1 MRYWWVIIMVFQIA
15 ISFSQSI
22 YFPPSNSS
30 VWDTLSISRLG
41 WCPDKVND
49 FYNYL
54 DEQQTKSFILLK
66 DGKIVLEKYFGS
78 FTKDSLWIWYSAGKS
93 LHSVLIGIAQEKGDL
108 NINLKTS
115 DYLGKGWT
123 SLPQEKEDLITVRH
137 QLTMTSGLNEL
148 AFFCVE
154 PGCLIYKA
162 DAGTRWAYHNGP
174 YDLLKDVLESA
185 SQQNINVFTTLQLKI
200 KIGMSSGIWI
210 QVPPNHY
217 FLSTARDMAR
227 FGLLMQN
234 KMVWNGNPVLRDTAY
249 YNAMISSSQEL
260 NPSYGYLWWLNGKQS
275 HIKPSGPSSVP
286 GPISPHA
293 PEDIF
298 TAGGA
303 MGQFVSVSRNTG
315 LIMIRQGLSASDDL
329 SGLDLHDLIWERI
342 MDLGCI
348 TSNSASQK
356 KESIHLYP
364 NPSQRYISVDIPNT
378 SPIEAKIYDLQG
390 RLIQKSFDPKI
401 DLKAFSKGI
410 YIIAVTDKSNNLIK
424 IQKIILQ

>member
-1 MRYWWVIIMVFQIA
+1 
-15 ISFSQSI
+15 
-22 YFPPSNSS
+22 
-30 VWDTLSISRLG
+30 
-41 WCPDKVND
+41 
-49 FYNYL
+49 
-54 DEQQTKSFILLK
+54 
-66 DGKIVLEKYFGS
+66 
-78 FTKDSLWIWYSAGKS
+78 
-93 LHSVLIGIAQEKGDL
+93 LIGIAQEKGDL

-123 SLPQEKEDLITVRH
+123 SLPPEKEDLITVRH

-260 NPSYGYLWWLNGKQS
+260 NRWIFVVAERQTISY
-275 HIKPSGPSSVP
+275 KPSSHHQYRDPFLPMPLKISLLPEVP
-286 GPISPHA
+286 WGNL
-293 PEDIF
+293 
-298 TAGGA
+298 
-303 MGQFVSVSRNTG
+303 SVSP
-315 LIMIRQGLSASDDL
+315 
-329 SGLDLHDLIWERI
+329 E
-342 MDLGCI
+342 
-348 TSNSASQK
+348 
-356 KESIHLYP
+356 
-364 NPSQRYISVDIPNT
+364 
-378 SPIEAKIYDLQG
+378 
-390 RLIQKSFDPKI
+390 IQ
-401 DLKAFSKGI
+401 
-410 YIIAVTDKSNNLIK
+410 V
-424 IQKIILQ
+424 

>member
-1 MRYWWVIIMVFQIA
+1 MVFQIA

-123 SLPQEKEDLITVRH
+123 SLPPEKEDLITVRH

-249 YNAMISSSQEL
+249 YNAIILSQMRSCRSRPDRSSLALNPCLIIIKPVFLETLTNCPMAPPAVKISSGAWGEM
-260 NPSYGYLWWLNGKQS
+260 
-275 HIKPSGPSSVP
+275 GPGTDD
-286 GPISPHA
+286 GPEGFI
-293 PEDIF
+293 
-298 TAGGA
+298 
-303 MGQFVSVSRNTG
+303 
-315 LIMIRQGLSASDDL
+315 
-329 SGLDLHDLIWERI
+329 
-342 MDLGCI
+342 
-348 TSNSASQK
+348 
-356 KESIHLYP
+356 
-364 NPSQRYISVDIPNT
+364 
-378 SPIEAKIYDLQG
+378 
-390 RLIQKSFDPKI
+390 
-401 DLKAFSKGI
+401 
-410 YIIAVTDKSNNLIK
+410 
-424 IQKIILQ
+424 